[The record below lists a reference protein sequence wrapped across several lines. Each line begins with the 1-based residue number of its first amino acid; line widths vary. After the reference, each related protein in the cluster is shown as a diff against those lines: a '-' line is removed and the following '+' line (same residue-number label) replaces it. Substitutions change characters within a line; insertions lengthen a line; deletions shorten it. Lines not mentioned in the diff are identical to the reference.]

1 MGRCNGMGE
10 QLLDEIYDAGAR
22 PELWPAAL
30 SHLASAVGAEGAV
43 MFGFSRARSLILE
56 HNGSLDPASSANFKA
71 RHLNNAWVQG
81 MAQRPTDYLVLSE
94 ELIRL
99 RELRR
104 SAFFDEV
111 LRPGGLGHAA
121 LATLTVGPNITIQ
134 FSVHKRLTSSSFNAT
149 ERLRLRRWLPHL
161 RRALGVSLRLQL
173 SSGSNIESVA
183 DRLVCA
189 AFTLNRDGDLIEAN
203 LQAQHLAVRCGS
215 FALSRDGIRFRHPDT
230 HRKLLQAV
238 KRVLDGAP
246 LQPLLLTDGE
256 HRFDVMIAGLKGR
269 NTCWLNPPC
278 GQAAAVV
285 IMIDLQHYPAVS
297 ESFQCAQQQLTAAEL
312 RVARIAALGVSSLEV
327 SRTLEL
333 SLNTVKTH
341 LRRVYQKLDIHRQG
355 ELVAL
360 LGSWRP
366 DEESA

>member
-1 MGRCNGMGE
+1 M
-10 QLLDEIYDAGAR
+10 
-22 PELWPAAL
+22 
-30 SHLASAVGAEGAV
+30 
-43 MFGFSRARSLILE
+43 
-56 HNGSLDPASSANFKA
+56 
-71 RHLNNAWVQG
+71 
-81 MAQRPTDYLVLSE
+81 
-94 ELIRL
+94 
-99 RELRR
+99 
-104 SAFFDEV
+104 
-111 LRPGGLGHAA
+111 
-121 LATLTVGPNITIQ
+121 
-134 FSVHKRLTSSSFNAT
+134 TSGSFNAT
-149 ERLRLRRWLPHL
+149 EVHRLRRWLPHL
-161 RRALGVSLRLQL
+161 RRALGVSLRLRPT
-173 SSGSNIESVA
+173 SGSNIESVA
-183 DRLVCA
+183 DRLVCV

-246 LQPLLLTDGE
+246 LQPLLLADGE

-285 IMIDLQHYPAVS
+285 IMIDLQHQPAVS
-297 ESFQCAQQQLTAAEL
+297 EAFQCAQQQLTAAEL
-312 RVARIAALGVSSLEV
+312 RVARIAALGVSSLEI

-341 LRRVYQKLDIHRQG
+341 LRRVYQKLDLHRQG

-360 LGSWRP
+360 LGSWRR
-366 DEESA
+366 DEESARFSPR

>member
-1 MGRCNGMGE
+1 MGSRNGAGE
-10 QLLDEIYDAGAR
+10 QLIDEIYDAGAR
-22 PELWPAAL
+22 PDRWPATL

-43 MFGFSRARSLILE
+43 MFGFSRSRGLMLE
-56 HNGSLDPASSANFKA
+56 HNGSLDPSSAANFKA

-81 MAQRPTDYLVLSE
+81 MAQRPTDHLVLSE

-121 LATLTVGPNITIQ
+121 LSTLTAGPDITIQ
-134 FSVHKRLTSSSFNAT
+134 FSVHKRLTTGSFKSAET
-149 ERLRLRRWLPHL
+149 LDLRRWLPHL
-161 RRALGVSLRLQL
+161 RRALGVSLRLRPA
-173 SSGSNIESVA
+173 SGSDIDPVA
-183 DRLVCA
+183 NRLVCA
-189 AFTLNRDGDLIEAN
+189 AFTLNRDGALIEVN

-230 HRKLLQAV
+230 HRKLLQAI
-238 KRVLDGAP
+238 KLVLAGAP

-269 NTCWLNPPC
+269 NTHWLNPPC
-278 GQAAAVV
+278 RQAAAVL
-285 IMIDLQHYPAVS
+285 ILIDLQRHPAVS
-297 ESFQCAQQQLTAAEL
+297 EALQCAHQQLTAAEL

-366 DEESA
+366 DEESD

>member
-1 MGRCNGMGE
+1 MGRCNGVGE
-10 QLLDEIYDAGAR
+10 QLLDEIYDAGVR
-22 PELWPAAL
+22 PDLWPATL

-43 MFGFSRARSLILE
+43 MFGFSRSRGLILE
-56 HNGSLDPASSANFKA
+56 HNGSLDPGSAVNFKA
-71 RHLNNAWVQG
+71 RHLDNAWVRG

-94 ELIRL
+94 EVIQPRK
-99 RELRR
+99 LRR

-111 LRPGGLGHAA
+111 LKSGGLGHAA
-121 LATLTVGPNITIQ
+121 LSTLTVGPNITIQ
-134 FSVHKRLTSSSFNAT
+134 FSVHKKLISGSFNAT
-149 ERLRLRRWLPHL
+149 EARSLRLWLPHL
-161 RRALGVSLRLQL
+161 RRALGISLRLQPV
-173 SSGSNIESVA
+173 SESNIESVA

-203 LQAQHLAVRCGS
+203 QQAQHLAVRCGS
-215 FALSRDGIRFRHPDT
+215 FALSRDGIRFRHLDT

-246 LQPLLLTDGE
+246 LQPLLLIDGE

-269 NTCWLNPPC
+269 NTWLNPPR

-285 IMIDLQHYPAVS
+285 IIIDLQYRPAVS
-297 ESFQCAQQQLTAAEL
+297 EAFQSAQQQLTAAEL
-312 RVARIAALGVSSLEV
+312 RVARVAALGVSSLEI

-341 LRRVYQKLDIHRQG
+341 LQRVYQKLNIHRQG

-360 LGSWRP
+360 LGSWYR
-366 DEESA
+366 DQESA